1 MTSDQLVLVT
11 GGSRGIGAATAVAA
25 ARRGWSVLLTYR
37 ADAAA
42 AKSVVDRCAE
52 LGVRVGAVPF
62 DAADLDAIDPL
73 FAEGDGFGVPL
84 RGLVNNAGI
93 STPPS
98 TVADM
103 SVERIN
109 NTILINSVSPMIVAR
124 NAVQRMAISRGGSGG
139 AIVNVSSRLS
149 GLGAAGRHVDY
160 ATSKAAVDGFTRGLG
175 REVVSDGIRVNGVR
189 PGVIDT
195 EIYASIGEPDRARQ
209 MASMIPI
216 GRPGRAEE
224 VADTIVWLLSDESS
238 YISACLVEVSGGR

>member
-1 MTSDQLVLVT
+1 MTSDHLVLVT

-37 ADAAA
+37 ADAAS
-42 AKSVVDRCAE
+42 AKSVVEQCTD
-52 LGVRVGAVPF
+52 LGVRAGAVPF
-62 DAADLDAIDPL
+62 DAEDLDAIDPL
-73 FAEGDGFGVPL
+73 FAEVDGFGVPL

-98 TVADM
+98 LVADM
-103 SVERIN
+103 SAERLHR
-109 NTILINSVSPMIVAR
+109 TMLINSVSPMVVAR
-124 NAVQRMAISRGGSGG
+124 NAVQRMAISRGGQGG

-149 GLGAAGRHVDY
+149 ELGAAGRHVDY
-160 ATSKAAVDGFTRGLG
+160 AASKAAVDGFTRGLG
-175 REVVSDGIRVNGVR
+175 REVVSDGVRVNGVR

-195 EIYASIGEPDRARQ
+195 EIYASIGEPDRAQQ

>member
-1 MTSDQLVLVT
+1 MASDQMVLVT

-37 ADAAA
+37 ADADA
-42 AKSVVDRCAE
+42 AKSVVEQCTT
-52 LGVRVGAVPF
+52 LGVRAGAVPF
-62 DAADLDAIDPL
+62 DAADLDAVESL
-73 FAEGDGFGVPL
+73 FAEVDGFGVPL

-98 TVADM
+98 VVAEM
-103 SVERIN
+103 PTERITR
-109 NTILINSVSPMIVAR
+109 TIVVNAVSPMIVAR
-124 NAVQRMAISRGGSGG
+124 EAVRRMAVSRGGAGG

-149 GLGAAGRHVDY
+149 ELGAPGRHVDY

-175 REVVSDGIRVNGVR
+175 REVVGDGVRVNGVR

-195 EIYASIGEPDRARQ
+195 EMHASIGEPDRAYQ

-216 GRPGRAEE
+216 GRPGRADE
-224 VADTIVWLLSDESS
+224 VANTIVWLLSDEAS
-238 YISACLVEVSGGR
+238 YISGCLVEVSGGR

>member
-37 ADAAA
+37 ADEAAA
-42 AKSVVDRCAE
+42 RSVVDRCTE
-52 LGVRVGAVPF
+52 LGVRAGAVPF
-62 DAADLDAIDPL
+62 DAADLDAVDPL
-73 FAEGDGFGVPL
+73 FGQVDGFGVPL

-93 STPPS
+93 STMPS
-98 TVADM
+98 PVADM
-103 SVERIN
+103 SVERITR
-109 NTILINSVSPMIVAR
+109 TILINSVSPMIIAR
-124 NAVQRMAISRGGSGG
+124 SAVQRMAISRGGSGG

-149 GLGAAGRHVDY
+149 ELGAPGRHVDY

-195 EIYASIGEPDRARQ
+195 EMHASIGEPDRAQQ

-224 VADTIVWLLSDESS
+224 VADVIVWLLSEESS
-238 YISACLVEVSGGR
+238 YVSGSLIEVSGGR

>member
-42 AKSVVDRCAE
+42 ARSVVDQCVE
-52 LGVRVGAVPF
+52 LGVRAGAVPF

-73 FAEGDGFGVPL
+73 FAEVDGFGVPL

-109 NTILINSVSPMIVAR
+109 STILINSVSPMIIAR

-149 GLGAAGRHVDY
+149 ELGAAGRHVDY

-195 EIYASIGEPDRARQ
+195 EIYASIGEPDRAQQ